1 MESQSPAIPKWSALL
16 IEAVT
21 KPGLIMKA
29 YRAFHQYSVGNQ
41 ILALVQCQMRG
52 LQPGPINTF
61 PKWKDL
67 GRFVKR
73 GERALSLCMPITCK
87 RREENSDEE
96 HTFTSFVYKARWFV
110 LSQTDGQELEP
121 ITIPEWDAERA
132 LTTLNIER
140 IPFDHT
146 DGNVQGFSRKR
157 QVAINPLA
165 QLPTKTLLHEL
176 GHVILGHTTEAEFAD
191 SDTTPRSLRE
201 VEAESVALLCCESL
215 GVEGATFCRGYIQN
229 WMSRGS
235 AFKADAIPEKSAQK
249 IFRAAD
255 QIICAGRRES
265 DLIGQST
272 PLRHRQPSA

>member
-1 MESQSPAIPKWSALL
+1 MENHVNQSPAIPKWSALL

-29 YRAFHQYSVGNQ
+29 YSAFHQYSVGNQ

-73 GERALSLCMPITCK
+73 GERALTLCMPITCK
-87 RREENSDEE
+87 RREEDSDEE
-96 HTFTSFVYKARWFV
+96 HTFTSFVYKPRWFV
-110 LSQTDGQELEP
+110 LAQTDGQELEP

-132 LTTLNIER
+132 LTALNIER

-146 DGNVQGFSRKR
+146 DGNVQGFARKR

-165 QLPTKTLLHEL
+165 QLPYKTLFHEL
-176 GHVILGHTTEAEFAD
+176 GH
-191 SDTTPRSLRE
+191 
-201 VEAESVALLCCESL
+201 LCCVGSYVVLGGQVVWNEAPPGSGLYITFVWNRWSL
-215 GVEGATFCRGYIQN
+215 LFPGCEVQAVVNTG
-229 WMSRGS
+229 
-235 AFKADAIPEKSAQK
+235 
-249 IFRAAD
+249 
-255 QIICAGRRES
+255 
-265 DLIGQST
+265 DLQSG
-272 PLRHRQPSA
+272 

>member
-1 MESQSPAIPKWSALL
+1 MQKHANQSPSIPKWSALL

-73 GERALSLCMPITCK
+73 GERALTLCMPITCK
-87 RREENSDEE
+87 RREEDSDEE

-110 LSQTDGQELEP
+110 LGQTDGQELEP
-121 ITIPEWDAERA
+121 ITVPEWDAERA
-132 LTTLNIER
+132 LTALSIER

-146 DGNVQGFSRKR
+146 DGNVQGFAR
-157 QVAINPLA
+157 
-165 QLPTKTLLHEL
+165 
-176 GHVILGHTTEAEFAD
+176 
-191 SDTTPRSLRE
+191 
-201 VEAESVALLCCESL
+201 LCCRQHNFAYVAKSVMWRRVIPFPQIRCPL
-215 GVEGATFCRGYIQN
+215 NFYAT
-229 WMSRGS
+229 
-235 AFKADAIPEKSAQK
+235 
-249 IFRAAD
+249 
-255 QIICAGRRES
+255 
-265 DLIGQST
+265 
-272 PLRHRQPSA
+272 